1 MQLAIVRILSEFPY
15 LRSPIQVID
24 RALEA
29 AELDGKEVF
38 ADLGCGD
45 GAVLLRAAERF
56 RVFSVG
62 FEINP
67 MLVQIARRRIRS
79 AGLQE
84 LIEIVHSDLFS
95 ADLSRFDVI
104 YIYPSPLVT
113 ERLTNKILAECAKG
127 TKILVHDYPL
137 RLLQPI
143 NVVKL
148 PGGPLHTHT
157 LYLYKI

>member
-1 MQLAIVRILSEFPY
+1 LQLAIVRILSEFPY

-24 RALEA
+24 KALEA

-67 MLVQIARRRIRS
+67 M
-79 AGLQE
+79 GLQE